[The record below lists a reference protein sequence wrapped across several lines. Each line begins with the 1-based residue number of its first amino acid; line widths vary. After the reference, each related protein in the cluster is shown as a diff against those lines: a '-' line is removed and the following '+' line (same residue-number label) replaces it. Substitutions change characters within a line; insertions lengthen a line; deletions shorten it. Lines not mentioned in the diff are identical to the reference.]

1 MPGNA
6 PSHTTGPAPLLPVA
20 SAAPPH
26 GTAAAAAAQP
36 AGATPGAAA
45 AAAAGAG
52 PSLAAAAAPA
62 APAWAPGAG
71 AGARVEV
78 GVGATAQQTATP
90 AQGAKPGPS
99 REPTACGA
107 PFTLAA
113 SPTPRPPCLLLGDR
127 QH

>member
-1 MPGNA
+1 MPGSA
-6 PSHTTGPAPLLPVA
+6 PSPTIGPAPLHPAA
-20 SAAPPH
+20 SAAPPP

-36 AGATPGAAA
+36 AEATPGA

-71 AGARVEV
+71 AGAGAGV
-78 GVGATAQQTATP
+78 GVGATAQQTAIP
-90 AQGAKPGPS
+90 ARGAKPGPS
-99 REPTACGA
+99 REPTTCGA
-107 PFTLAA
+107 PFTLTA